1 MCRTAQWRLTQTES
15 KRRPVPG
22 AFFRLP
28 VRWVMQRGPDGL
40 LAQHATKGHLCCTRR
55 LDPPDRVELRQQFL
69 GLGVICP
76 LVTRTEVVRTR
87 TPDPYEPVRL
97 STRPGDQGHDNS
109 RIG

>member
-40 LAQHATKGHLCCTRR
+40 LACEFRSI
-55 LDPPDRVELRQQFL
+55 
-69 GLGVICP
+69 VITDS
-76 LVTRTEVVRTR
+76 V
-87 TPDPYEPVRL
+87 
-97 STRPGDQGHDNS
+97 
-109 RIG
+109 